1 MAKRKD
7 IQAEKTE
14 ADTVKRAAAEVA
26 KAAAALA
33 APKGVAPSPVGA
45 APAPVLP
52 ETAAAPLD
60 SGATVTPSAPTRR
73 FALLAASVAVA
84 AVLGSTAGSLI
95 TAELHGSSTPT
106 ALTVTQAP
114 ASASPEA
121 VARVGADV
129 AALKA
134 SLEATNRNAN
144 TQLARMGER
153 FDRIEHAQSEPAA
166 KLAKIAESLD
176 RLEHRPAT
184 TIVASADTTGSIG
197 DARAKTSEI
206 KAADLKAAEAKA
218 GEAKAAEAK
227 AAEAKAA
234 EAKAKPTIVDGWSIA
249 DVRRGRIYVESR
261 YGVFEVVPGMRLP
274 NLGRVED
281 VARQNGQL
289 VVVTSKGLIT
299 R

>member
-14 ADTVKRAAAEVA
+14 ADTVNQAAAEVA
-26 KAAAALA
+26 KAAAALS
-33 APKGVAPSPVGA
+33 APKAKAPRPVGA
-45 APAPVLP
+45 ASTPVVP
-52 ETAAAPLD
+52 ETVSSPLD
-60 SGATVTPSAPTRR
+60 SGATATPPAPTRR
-73 FALLAASVAVA
+73 FALLAASVAAA
-84 AVLGSTAGSLI
+84 AVLGSAAGSLI
-95 TAELHGSSTPT
+95 TAGLQSSPTPT
-106 ALTVTQAP
+106 AMTVTQAP

-134 SLEATNRNAN
+134 SLEASNRNASA
-144 TQLARMGER
+144 QLARMGER

-184 TIVASADTTGSIG
+184 TIVASPADTDVGSIG
-197 DARAKTSEI
+197 DART

-218 GEAKAAEAK
+218 AEAKAAEAK

-234 EAKAKPTIVDGWSIA
+234 EAKAKPTVVDGWSIA

>member
-7 IQAEKTE
+7 IQAEKTQ
-14 ADTVKRAAAEVA
+14 ADSVNQAAAEVA

-33 APKGVAPSPVGA
+33 APKAKAPSPVSA
-45 APAPVLP
+45 APAPALP
-52 ETAAAPLD
+52 ETLSAPLD
-60 SGATVTPSAPTRR
+60 SGTTETAPAPTRR
-73 FALLAASVAVA
+73 FALLAASVAAA
-84 AVLGSTAGSLI
+84 AVLGSAAGSLI

-114 ASASPEA
+114 ATASPEA

-134 SLEATNRNAN
+134 GLEATNRNAN
-144 TQLARMGER
+144 AQLARMSER
-153 FDRIEHAQSEPAA
+153 FDRIEHAQTEPAA

-197 DARAKTSEI
+197 DARAKPSEI
-206 KAADLKAAEAKA
+206 KAAEAKA
-218 GEAKAAEAK
+218 AEAKEAK

-249 DVRRGRIYVESR
+249 EVRRGRIYVESR